1 VLFYEFLKQGL
12 PKDEAL
18 RQARLAYLNESDPL
32 NQHPYFWAPF
42 IQMGNSM
49 PINMPRS
56 GKGWWIALG
65 VGVLGMGFAWLNR
78 SRKIVA

>member
-42 IQMGNSM
+42 IQMGNSA
-49 PINMPRS
+49 PINMPQSR
-56 GKGWWIALG
+56 KGWWWLALG
-65 VGVLGMGFAWLNR
+65 VGVLGLGLTWMQ
-78 SRKIVA
+78 RKRAA